1 MNTMMMQSLIIAGV
15 RLADALREENE
26 ALSRLDLPR
35 AATLADVKIR
45 ASDAF
50 AAAFAATAKT
60 GARPQGTERATT
72 DALQTRL
79 KDLGAEN
86 RRLLERA
93 ISVQSRVIET
103 IAGAAIPASRPTTYG
118 MAGHR
123 VAPRP
128 TPAIALTSR
137 A

>member
-1 MNTMMMQSLIIAGV
+1 MMQSLIIAGV
-15 RLADALREENE
+15 RLADALREEND

-35 AATLADVKIR
+35 AATLADVKVR

-50 AAAFAATAKT
+50 AAAFAAAAKT
-60 GARPQGTERATT
+60 GAKPQGTERATT
-72 DALQTRL
+72 DALSSRL
-79 KDLGAEN
+79 KDLGVEN

-103 IAGAAIPASRPTTYG
+103 IAGAAMPRAQPTTYG
-118 MAGHR
+118 GSGFR
-123 VAPRP
+123 APPRHAP
-128 TPAIALTSR
+128 SLALAAR